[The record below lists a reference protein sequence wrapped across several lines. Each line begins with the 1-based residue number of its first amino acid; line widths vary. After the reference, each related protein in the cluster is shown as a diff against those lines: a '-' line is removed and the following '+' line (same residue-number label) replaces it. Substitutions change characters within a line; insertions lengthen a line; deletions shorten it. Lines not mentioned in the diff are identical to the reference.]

1 MPFLKGNELPARQIT
16 QFFQLILS
24 NPKICCIFAFD
35 FILIVIVMT
44 KIIIHYRPNY
54 LDEFTKI
61 LELKFNEQYYS
72 KNKKLT
78 INEILDECQITA
90 VQICCRVKF
99 ELGGILPDEEFSRFV
114 KQMYEAST
122 LLFPDL
128 KKKKSLDKFR
138 EFIYD
143 SIESEYP
150 KIRGFKGLILI

>member
-1 MPFLKGNELPARQIT
+1 
-16 QFFQLILS
+16 
-24 NPKICCIFAFD
+24 
-35 FILIVIVMT
+35 MT

-99 ELGGILPDEEFSRFV
+99 ELGGILPDEELSRFV

-128 KKKKSLDKFR
+128 KKKKSLDKFK
-138 EFIYD
+138 ESIYN
-143 SIESEYP
+143 SIDREYP
-150 KIRGFKGLILI
+150 KFRGFKGLILI